1 MIITTHKFKNEE
13 MAKNLTERK
22 AIVEDGREN
31 NRNAN
36 KLLKGS
42 LIDFLNTEN
51 YDFGIKKEGA
61 DEISIHIKSGIM
73 EELVKGVEQNEEI
86 NNSLMAKLKTI
97 DDKNNVI
104 LFENVTPSEFGKLG
118 QYKLN
123 DDGEIEVEENDAVE
137 EFKEWFLASKAKHNG
152 IE

>member
-1 MIITTHKFKNEE
+1 MIITTHKFKNKE

-22 AIVEDGREN
+22 AIVEEGRSN
-31 NRNAN
+31 NQNAN
-36 KLLKGS
+36 KLLKNS
-42 LIDFLNTEN
+42 LIEFLNTEN
-51 YDFGIKKEGA
+51 YDFGIKKEGV

-73 EELVKGVEQNEEI
+73 TDLIKAVEENEEI

-97 DDKNNVI
+97 DDKNSAI
-104 LFENVTPSEFGKLG
+104 LYKEIVPSEFGKLG

-123 DDGEIEVEENDAVE
+123 DEGEIEVEENDAVE
-137 EFKEWFLASKAKHNG
+137 EFKEWFLDSKAKHNG